1 MTPSWYCHSLLGLRA
16 GKLKPYQAFNFSVMI
31 LLWKQ
36 ARLWEVPEAISSI
49 PVCRKRIKVSCKLE
63 VWAAFLI
70 ALVVRLYRKR
80 MERGMLK
87 SIVSF
92 FSIRRWSWTVVSPPL
107 VGKSEKKK
115 GKRKT
120 KSLPIY
126 TCVKNVFFKFFDGHV
141 FSSRVR
147 CIEIEASLS
156 LARVYTTQPICI
168 LHLNLSRNSIWEIN
182 LFTIQIWNYRNTLKI
197 KINSQANIW
206 I

>member
-1 MTPSWYCHSLLGLRA
+1 MTPSWYCHSLLVLRA

-49 PVCRKRIKVSCKLE
+49 PVCCKRIKVSCKLE

-70 ALVVRLYRKR
+70 STGCSALQKKNGARYVKIDSILFLYTTVK
-80 MERGMLK
+80 LN
-87 SIVSF
+87 SSF
-92 FSIRRWSWTVVSPPL
+92 PSPCR
-107 VGKSEKKK
+107 EKKK

-126 TCVKNVFFKFFDGHV
+126 TCVKNVFLKIFDGHV

-147 CIEIEASLS
+147 VIEIKASLS
-156 LARVYTTQPICI
+156 R
-168 LHLNLSRNSIWEIN
+168 
-182 LFTIQIWNYRNTLKI
+182 
-197 KINSQANIW
+197 
-206 I
+206 

>member
-1 MTPSWYCHSLLGLRA
+1 VLQKNQGFLQTWSLSCVSHSTGCSALQKKNGARYVKIDSILFLYTTVKLNSSFPS
-16 GKLKPYQAFNFSVMI
+16 P
-31 LLWKQ
+31 
-36 ARLWEVPEAISSI
+36 
-49 PVCRKRIKVSCKLE
+49 CRK
-63 VWAAFLI
+63 
-70 ALVVRLYRKR
+70 
-80 MERGMLK
+80 
-87 SIVSF
+87 
-92 FSIRRWSWTVVSPPL
+92 
-107 VGKSEKKK
+107 VGKKK